1 MPKGVRRPGV
11 VARAK
16 GMTELARKTQH
27 SRKQLYWSFG
37 EAAKPT
43 LKSMPAVMKAL
54 GLDMTAKGQG

>member
-1 MPKGVRRPGV
+1 
-11 VARAK
+11 
-16 GMTELARKTQH
+16 MTELARKTQH